1 MKKNSKN
8 IYSSGKR
15 IVITI
20 VLIFI
25 LLSMFFI
32 YFANKMQVM
41 NKLDYNITLNDDG
54 SIDIV
59 ETWDI
64 HIGHTNTLFRTFEKN
79 NKFGNIENV
88 EIKDLKTGKNLKQI
102 YKEMYHVTTDCY
114 YALDINS
121 HQFEVAWGTGME
133 NKVGKKKYQFSYT
146 ITDVITD
153 YNDCQELY
161 WKLLDESNGIPVKK
175 VTGTINLPSNV
186 KNIDNLK
193 VWGHGPLNGKI
204 EIESN
209 NTVKFSINGLNR
221 GRMLEIRTV
230 TLDKMFNVNT
240 TKIRKYNYLE
250 QIRKEEAKWSN
261 ETNKDTKTFYVI
273 IAIMYII
280 AIIINIVN
288 SIGYYKLSRNK
299 DDGII
304 HTNLKYYREI
314 PREKEATPAQASY
327 LYFFDKDEDKA
338 ESYQSNFVAAT
349 ILNLSL
355 KKYISLRVNQL
366 EVYIK
371 ILKDK
376 DINFLS
382 DDEYYVYEL
391 LRKAGKKQE
400 EFEISEINT
409 FAKKRYYE
417 YSNLINKLINA
428 SRESLY
434 KNKLVDKANKKK
446 YAKSKNAKISFEIV
460 SGIVEFA
467 LIMFLI
473 SLIPMFDISYIA
485 FLGAGYR
492 RAFLVAI
499 LILTPLIISILVKLK
514 FLSKAQSKIAVLTQ
528 KGTEEQEQWKALA
541 NYMKDFSLL
550 DEKDVPSLAIWE
562 KYLVYA
568 TAFGI
573 SDKVITQMK
582 AKYPEVFVKEYW
594 EDEKNIGNYEVLRFA
609 TNNIVYNNYVGSSPI
624 TTLSRSAQRAYNTS
638 LSEIAAHQSSGSS
651 GGGGGFSG
659 GGRWPVVV
667 AAGMGR

>member
-54 SIDIV
+54 SMDIV

-88 EIKDLKTGKNLKQI
+88 QIKDLKTGKDLKQI

-446 YAKSKNAKISFEIV
+446 YAKSKNAKTLFEIV

-473 SLIPMFDISYIA
+473 SLIPMFDISYID